1 MYRAFFADEVK
12 HRGDGLSVMWS
23 EKRAGTVG
31 GLFVKGYLGTQLRVV
46 QANTGTHSRTKRM
59 EEQDSSSS
67 WTKQQNRETQGIRS
81 VEQRMKRQMHSARRA
96 DQERRMTRVEE
107 LRELV
112 RIGRYRVDSMAVAQ
126 SMLDN
131 ETHFMEPPQQ

>member
-1 MYRAFFADEVK
+1 
-12 HRGDGLSVMWS
+12 MWS

-31 GLFVKGYLGTQLRVV
+31 GLFVKGYLGTQLRIV
-46 QANTGTHSRTKRM
+46 QTNTGTHSRTKGM
-59 EEQDSSSS
+59 EEQDLSSS
-67 WTKQQNRETQGIRS
+67 WTKQQNRETQGTRS
-81 VEQRMKRQMHSARRA
+81 IEQRMKRQTHSVRRS

-112 RIGRYRVDSMAVAQ
+112 RTGRYHVDSMALAQ

-131 ETHFMEPPQQ
+131 ETHFTEPPQQ